1 LDFLTEN
8 LRELKY
14 GKDKFIIENPL
25 KFNIIARLIEKNKD
39 KIIYLKE
46 HGEIIDYIDKPC
58 IMYNFDHHHDIY
70 YQEESKEE
78 CHKMIEFGTKEY
90 KLLESCWVY
99 YLFISGYITKYKCF
113 VNYNTHIS
121 TDVLQYGFEF
131 YLNYYDE
138 FNPYKQDLYNTNFD
152 KVFVILSVDYII
164 KHYDK
169 LYVTYPARDF
179 KMISYYIK
187 NNCREE
193 YDEHIK
199 DKFIEY

>member
-1 LDFLTEN
+1 MRLVRETYLEQIRPYYDSDIIKVITGVRRAGKSMLLDMIKD
-8 LRELKY
+8 EL
-14 GKDKFIIENPL
+14 IENGV
-25 KFNIIARLIEKNKD
+25 AED

-78 CHKMIEFGTKEY
+78 CHKMIEFNTKEY

-138 FNPYKQDLYNTNFD
+138 FNPYKQDLYNVNYD
-152 KVFVILSVDYII
+152 KVFVILSPDYTEDDAI
-164 KHYDK
+164 KAVLELIGLD
-169 LYVTYPARDF
+169 
-179 KMISYYIK
+179 
-187 NNCREE
+187 
-193 YDEHIK
+193 
-199 DKFIEY
+199 DKFER

>member
-1 LDFLTEN
+1 MNILSIDLDFLTEN

-39 KIIYLKE
+39 KIVYLKE

-152 KVFVILSVDYII
+152 KVFVVLSPDYTEDDAI
-164 KHYDK
+164 KAVLELIGLD
-169 LYVTYPARDF
+169 
-179 KMISYYIK
+179 
-187 NNCREE
+187 
-193 YDEHIK
+193 
-199 DKFIEY
+199 DKFER